1 MRYTRPFSPIG
12 LANIAR
18 LAAIVVAIASP
29 AGLLAQSSVPGGSAL
44 PNLGD
49 GTEMTPAAERRLGD
63 RVARELYRDPDYI
76 DDPILLDYVQTIWV
90 RLMNSARQRGEL
102 QPELDEAYAWQI
114 LMGKDRTINAFAL
127 PGAYFGVHLGLIA
140 AVSSRDEL
148 AAVMAHEL
156 SHVTQRHIARLM
168 ARQGAQAPWLMA
180 AMILGALAAT
190 SSPQGA
196 TAVIAGGQAVAAQA
210 QLNFSRDMERE
221 ADRVGFGVLVDAGY
235 APKGFVGMFE
245 KLQQSTRLNDSG
257 NFPYL
262 RSHPM
267 STERIADAQGRV
279 GALASATAV
288 AGGPDWEALLLA
300 ARARV
305 LADPSV
311 DALRAWGEGAN
322 DGSGMAKRSA
332 AQQAAQWY
340 GATLAAF
347 KSRDYAQTNRAWAR
361 LQEIARIDPSAQRQ
375 TLLLGAELALAGVG
389 GGPAR
394 ALELLAPLQNSTS
407 RAVMLLTAQARIA
420 TGQAPQASQNLQL
433 WVSDHPNDAGA
444 WQLLAAANVAQQRV
458 IAAVRAEA
466 EANVAQLDYS
476 SAVQRLK
483 SAQELARQRRL
494 PEEHFEASIVDT
506 RLRQLEQLIRE
517 QALER

>member
-1 MRYTRPFSPIG
+1 MPVALAKYAGAATLFVALSLPFGVS
-12 LANIAR
+12 
-18 LAAIVVAIASP
+18 
-29 AGLLAQSSVPGGSAL
+29 AQSAPGL

-49 GTEMTPAAERRLGD
+49 GTDMTPSAERRIGD

-76 DDPILLDYVQTIWV
+76 DDPILLDYVQGIWL
-90 RLMNSARQRGEL
+90 RLMEAARHRGEL

-114 LMGKDRTINAFAL
+114 LMGKDRSINAFAL
-127 PGAYFGVHLGLIA
+127 PGAYFGLHLGLIA
-140 AVSSRDEL
+140 SVANRDEL
-148 AAVMAHEL
+148 AAVMAHEM

-180 AMILGALAAT
+180 AMVLGALAA
-190 SSPQGA
+190 SASPQGA

-221 ADRVGFGVLVDAGY
+221 ADRVGFGVMVEAGY

-262 RSHPM
+262 RSHPL

-279 GALASATAV
+279 GALAGTAV
-288 AGGPDWEALLLA
+288 AARDPDWVALLLG
-300 ARARV
+300 ARAKV
-305 LADPSV
+305 LSDTSV
-311 DALRAWGEGAN
+311 DALRAWQ
-322 DGSGMAKRSA
+322 DGVADQAGMARRTP

-340 GATLAAF
+340 GASLAAL
-347 KSRDYAQTNRAWAR
+347 KMRNGTQAGYALAQLRTLTKGVLEAERQVR
-361 LQEIARIDPSAQRQ
+361 LLA
-375 TLLLGAELALAGVG
+375 AELALDAPGAT
-389 GGPAR
+389 PAV
-394 ALELLAPLQNSTS
+394 ALEQLAPLQDKTA
-407 RAVMLLTAQARIA
+407 RPVLLLTTRAQIA
-420 TGQAPQASQNLQL
+420 TGQSAQAAQALQL
-433 WVSDHPNDAGA
+433 WLADHPQDAMA
-444 WQLLAAANVAQQRV
+444 WQQLAAANVAQQRV

-466 EANVAQLDYS
+466 EANVAQLDYA

-483 SAQELARQRRL
+483 SAQELARQRRQ
-494 PEEHFEASIVDT
+494 PDEHFDASIVDT

>member
-1 MRYTRPFSPIG
+1 MQANKLFWPLAPVKYAFVATLFVALSTPFT
-12 LANIAR
+12 L
-18 LAAIVVAIASP
+18 VAQTIP
-29 AGLLAQSSVPGGSAL
+29 NL

-49 GTEMTPAAERRLGD
+49 NTDMTPAAERRIGD

-76 DDPILLDYVQTIWV
+76 DDPILQEYVQNIWT
-90 RLMNSARQRGEL
+90 RLMESARRRGEL

-114 LMGKDRTINAFAL
+114 LMGKDRSINAFAL
-127 PGAYFGVHLGLIA
+127 PGAYFGIHLGLIA
-140 AVSSRDEL
+140 SVANRDEL

-180 AMILGALAAT
+180 AMVLGALAAS

-221 ADRVGFGVLVDAGY
+221 ADRVGFGIMAEAGY

-245 KLQQSTRLNDSG
+245 KLQQSTRLTDSG

-262 RSHPM
+262 RSHPL

-279 GALASATAV
+279 GAMAEATPSPRN
-288 AGGPDWEALLLA
+288 PDWEALLLG
-300 ARARV
+300 ARAKV
-305 LADPSV
+305 LSDSSV
-311 DALRAWGEGAN
+311 DALRAWQDSVA
-322 DGSGMAKRSA
+322 DAASMARRSP

-340 GATLAAF
+340 GASLAAS
-347 KSRDYAQTNRAWAR
+347 KARDGTQAQSALAQLRKLVQGVPEAERQAR
-361 LQEIARIDPSAQRQ
+361 LLA
-375 TLLLGAELALAGVG
+375 AELALSIPG
-389 GGPAR
+389 GTPAA
-394 ALELLAPLQNSTS
+394 ALEQLGPHKGAGS
-407 RAVMLLTAQARIA
+407 RPEMLLTVRAQIAVGQAAQAA
-420 TGQAPQASQNLQL
+420 QSLQL
-433 WVSDHPNDAGA
+433 WLADHPQDATA
-444 WQLLAAANVAQQRV
+444 WQQLAAANVAQQRV

-466 EANVAQLDYS
+466 EANVAQLDYA

-483 SAQELARQRRL
+483 AAQELARQRRL
-494 PEEHFEASIVDT
+494 PEEHFDASIVDT
-506 RLRQLEQLIRE
+506 RLRQLEQLTRE